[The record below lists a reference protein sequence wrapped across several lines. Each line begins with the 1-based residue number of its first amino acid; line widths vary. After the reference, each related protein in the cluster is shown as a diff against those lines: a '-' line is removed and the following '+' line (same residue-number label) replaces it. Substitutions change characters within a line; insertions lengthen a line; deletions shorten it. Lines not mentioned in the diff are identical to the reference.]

1 MDAEVAFDV
10 AAEHAEGIVWDAAR
24 GRLLFV
30 DITTGR
36 VFEHVPGTT
45 PTVALALDRHVTDVH
60 PTVGGAL
67 VVAVREGIAL
77 LRDGSLDVIAAPL
90 AETPDIR
97 MNDGNVDPAGRL
109 FAGTM
114 AYDERVGAGTLY
126 RLDPDGTLTTALE
139 NVTISNGIDWSPD
152 GTLLYY
158 ADTPTRQIDVF
169 DYDVETGTLSGR
181 RVFATIRDENGFP
194 DGLTVDADGYVWVAL
209 YAGGAVHRFDTS
221 GRLDRVLEIPGA
233 QLVTSCCFA
242 GPALADLYVTTS
254 TENLDAAQL
263 LEQPGAGRIY
273 RADPGVRG
281 KPATPFDDS
290 GF

>member
-10 AAEHAEGIVWDAAR
+10 AAEHGEGIVWDAAD

-30 DITTGR
+30 DIPTGR
-36 VFEHVPGTT
+36 VLEHVPGTA

-60 PTVGGAL
+60 PTRSGAL

-77 LRDGSLDVIAAPL
+77 LRGRSLDVIAAPL

-114 AYDERVGAGTLY
+114 AYDAREGAGSLY
-126 RLDPDGTLTTALE
+126 RLDPDRTLTTVLE
-139 NVTISNGIDWSPD
+139 GVTISNGIDWSPD

-158 ADTPTRQIDVF
+158 ADTPTQRLDVF
-169 DYDVETGTLSGR
+169 DYDVATGTLANR
-181 RVFATIRDENGFP
+181 RVFARIPEEDGMP
-194 DGLTVDADGYVWVAL
+194 DGLTVDAEGGVWVAL
-209 YAGGAVHRFDTS
+209 YGGGAVHRYDAD
-221 GRLDRVLEIPGA
+221 GRLDRELGIPGA
-233 QLVTSCCFA
+233 RLVTSCCFA
-242 GPALADLYVTTS
+242 GPNLTDLYVTTS
-254 TENLDAAQL
+254 TENLDGAQL
-263 LEQPGAGRIY
+263 RAQPGAGRIY
-273 RADPGVRG
+273 HAEPGARG

-290 GF
+290 AL